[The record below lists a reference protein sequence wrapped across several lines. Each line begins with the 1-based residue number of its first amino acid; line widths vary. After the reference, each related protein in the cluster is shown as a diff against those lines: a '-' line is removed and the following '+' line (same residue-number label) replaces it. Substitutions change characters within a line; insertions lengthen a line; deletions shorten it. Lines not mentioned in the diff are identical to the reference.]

1 MAFAVDE
8 RLAEGVL
15 AHGPVELFQPY
26 LAQGFVLKEV
36 SAKCSGLA
44 RGKYNRFVAVED
56 AEPDGEAAQVVCFI
70 EAYAL
75 SELAVEA
82 LGCIGWCKEVKGIE
96 SFSIFIFF
104 SLPYS

>member
-44 RGKYNRFVAVED
+44 RGKDNGFVSVED
-56 AEPDGEAAQVVCFI
+56 AEPDGETAQVVCFI
-70 EAYAL
+70 QLHAL
-75 SELAVEA
+75 PELTVVA
-82 LGCIGWCKEVKGIE
+82 LGRIGWRKEVKGIE
-96 SFSIFIFF
+96 TFSIFIFF
-104 SLPYS
+104 NLPYS